1 MKKLKIYALLLL
13 TAAVVMSCD
22 EDLNLEPEQDLSTN
36 AAFEDENTTR
46 ASLAGVYS
54 RVQDL
59 HVWGSQPQVI
69 NEYMADNVRFVGS
82 FPTLQDI
89 NNYITLADNLTIR
102 SIWRDHYRVVL
113 AANAVIE
120 FTPNVDV
127 AGFEDGEKA
136 QIIAE
141 ATALRALAYFNL
153 VNLFAQPYTL
163 DGGASLGVPLVLRPN
178 ILLDEAT
185 FPSRSTVAEV
195 YTQIESDLNAII
207 DDLPSGAGN
216 PGFVSKGAIYAFL
229 SRVHLYK
236 GEWDDAATQA
246 SNALAEGHE
255 IATDYSFFN
264 TSNLENIFVISN
276 SAIDNGRT
284 GAGGWASY
292 YQPGSLGGRGDAPF
306 SDDLLAAYEEGDL
319 RFENLS
325 AEGEDA
331 SGIVSV
337 FTLKFPDA
345 INNSDDSPV
354 FRATEMYLNR
364 AEGLVASKD
373 EIDSEAISLINELR
387 VRAGLSEYTAGD
399 FASAEELLEAI
410 RTERRKELA
419 FEGHRRPDLLRIG
432 QPLRADQPDITSPG
446 AEKVILP
453 IPQQEIDVNPSLDQ
467 NPGYE

>member
-13 TAAVVMSCD
+13 AAAVVMSCD

-54 RVQDL
+54 RMQDL
-59 HVWGSQPQVI
+59 SVWGSQPQII

-102 SIWRDHYRVVL
+102 EIWRDHYRVVL

-120 FTPNVDV
+120 FAPGVDV
-127 AGFEDGEKA
+127 PGFSDDEKA
-136 QIIAE
+136 QIVAE

-163 DGGASLGVPLVLRPN
+163 DNGASLGVPLVLSPN
-178 ILLDEAT
+178 ILLGDAT
-185 FPSRSTVAEV
+185 FPSRATVAEV
-195 YTQIESDLNAII
+195 YTQIENDLNAII
-207 DDLPSGAGN
+207 DELPSGAGN
-216 PGFVSKGAIYAFL
+216 PGFVTKGAVHAFL
-229 SRVHLYK
+229 SRIHLYK

-246 SNALAEGHE
+246 SNALGEGHE
-255 IATDYSFFN
+255 IASDYNFYN

-306 SDDLLAAYEEGDL
+306 SDDLLAAYEDGDL
-319 RFENLS
+319 RFENLHL
-325 AEGEDA
+325 EGNDA
-331 SGIVSV
+331 AGIAAV
-337 FTLKFPDA
+337 FTTKFPDA

-364 AEGLVASKD
+364 AEALVASKNEVD
-373 EIDSEAISLINELR
+373 PEAISLINELR

-399 FASAEELLEAI
+399 FAGPDELLDAI
-410 RTERRKELA
+410 RVERRKELA

-432 QPLRADQPDITSPG
+432 EPLRADQPEITAPG
-446 AEKVILP
+446 ADKVILP
-453 IPQQEIDVNPSLDQ
+453 IPQQEIDVNPNLDQ
-467 NPGYE
+467 NTGY